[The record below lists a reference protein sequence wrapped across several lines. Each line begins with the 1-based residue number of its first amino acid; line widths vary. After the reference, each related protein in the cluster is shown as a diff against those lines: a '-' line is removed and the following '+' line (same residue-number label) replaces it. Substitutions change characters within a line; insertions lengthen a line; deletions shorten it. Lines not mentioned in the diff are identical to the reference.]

1 MAKLLVGN
9 KCDIT
14 DNRVVDYNTT
24 KEFAEEICIQ
34 YLERPQP
41 KMTSVLRTCLLIVDD
56 N

>member
-34 YLERPQP
+34 YLETTA
-41 KMTSVLRTCLLIVDD
+41 KKDTCVEDLFIDC
-56 N
+56 